1 MDSFSFKITNIYRY
15 SMNMQLSITN
25 TKLDICFANSLNS
38 VKNGYIR
45 QASLHLLQFLAMII
59 MIPID
64 IYVFK
69 HSN

>member
-1 MDSFSFKITNIYRY
+1 
-15 SMNMQLSITN
+15 MQLSITN

-38 VKNGYIR
+38 VKNAYIR

>member
-1 MDSFSFKITNIYRY
+1 
-15 SMNMQLSITN
+15 MQLSITN